1 MKISLKDWY
10 AKGIHPFPLM
20 RGKIHAHCEKITRSL
35 EVSRPKNQILVLDG
49 LRAIACLA
57 VISYHLN
64 SLSARYAIWTPHHG
78 IYNILSPIFYFGESG
93 VILFFLL
100 SGFLLFLPYTKSL
113 LFDTLWPSSR
123 RFYLRRFF
131 RIIPA
136 YYSTLFFMILF
147 FHPSFLHRN
156 LRHVVWTFL
165 TFRMGFGLSQD
176 IDGPFWTLATEFQF
190 YFLLP
195 LIAWVFGLIAR
206 RGETRWRVM
215 KLTFCLFLLM
225 VWGELS
231 RYWGLHLANTSK
243 LDFVIPYRVAQL
255 LGPYIYG
262 DNGKFLEVFA
272 IGMLLCVLH
281 TYAQCAISADYWQR
295 MLHRLSPLLLTIGLV
310 LLYFLSVI
318 HFYLAN
324 VDASRHVNFTHTYT
338 FLDPYMGR
346 IVYYWQLY
354 QAAAYAISYGLCMC
368 AVLYGSPKL
377 KRPFEWSIFRWI
389 GLISFSLYMWHVPF
403 MLLFM
408 NAIGI
413 NILKQGF
420 KPAIDYFAFL
430 GWILVVIVPLAL
442 TCYRWVEMPGMR
454 LGERIIQKLGKK
466 REPQSQDETRKIA
479 EIDLAPARKVV
490 RPGEYP

>member
-1 MKISLKDWY
+1 MKSALKDWY
-10 AKGIHPFPLM
+10 IKGASSVPLIRSSIH
-20 RGKIHAHCEKITRSL
+20 KHCEKVTQSL
-35 EVSRPKNQILVLDG
+35 EVSKPKNQILVLDG

-78 IYNILSPIFYFGESG
+78 IYNILAPILYFGESG

-100 SGFLLFLPYTKSL
+100 SGFLLFLPYAKSL
-113 LFDTLWPSSR
+113 LFDTTRPSNR

-147 FHPSFLHRN
+147 FHPTYLHRN
-156 LRHVVWTFL
+156 LWHVVWTFL
-165 TFRMGFGLSQD
+165 TFRMSFGLSQD
-176 IDGPFWTLATEFQF
+176 IDGPFWTLAIEFQF
-190 YFLLP
+190 YLLLP
-195 LIAWVFGLIAR
+195 LIVWAFGLIVR
-206 RGETRWRVM
+206 HGGLHWRVI

-225 VWGELS
+225 VWGELT

-243 LDFVIPYRVAQL
+243 LDFVIPHHVAQVL
-255 LGPYIYG
+255 EPYIYG
-262 DNGKFLEVFA
+262 DNGKFLEVFTV
-272 IGMLLCVLH
+272 GMLLCVLH
-281 TYAQCAISADYWQR
+281 VYAQCAISADYWQR
-295 MLHRLSPLLLTIGLV
+295 MLRRLSPLLFLIGLT

-324 VDASRHVNFTHTYT
+324 VDVSRHVNFTHTYT

-346 IVYYWQLY
+346 IVYYWQLC
-354 QAAAYAISYGLCMC
+354 QAAAYALSYGLCMC

-377 KRPFEWSIFRWI
+377 KRPFEWSVFRWI

-408 NAIGI
+408 NAIDI

-420 KPAIDYFAFL
+420 TKAIAYFAFC
-430 GWILVVIVPLAL
+430 GWMLVVIVPLAL
-442 TCYRWVEMPGMR
+442 TWYRWVEMPGMR
-454 LGERIIQKLGKK
+454 LGECIIQRLGKK
-466 REPQSQDETRKIA
+466 RGPQSQGETGKIV
-479 EIDLAPARKVV
+479 EIDVTPPRKAVW
-490 RPGEYP
+490 P